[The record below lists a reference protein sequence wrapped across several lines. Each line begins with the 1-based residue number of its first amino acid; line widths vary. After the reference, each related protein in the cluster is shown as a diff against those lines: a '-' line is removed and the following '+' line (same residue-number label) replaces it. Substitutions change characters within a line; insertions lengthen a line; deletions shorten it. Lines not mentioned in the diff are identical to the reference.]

1 MWVLDNRIVLEKV
14 VYTAANTICC
24 TYINTSGEVQTQKK
38 IETYL
43 VTRCE
48 KGRPTGYL
56 WNGKSLSWIVIILI
70 ILSILFSNGYSSH
83 VFEEIFHL

>member
-1 MWVLDNRIVLEKV
+1 MELKSQPFNLFYCSIPADPLRVLSTCGCLDNRIVLEKV

-48 KGRPTGYL
+48 KGRPTVISFPGYL
-56 WNGKSLSWIVIILI
+56 
-70 ILSILFSNGYSSH
+70 
-83 VFEEIFHL
+83 